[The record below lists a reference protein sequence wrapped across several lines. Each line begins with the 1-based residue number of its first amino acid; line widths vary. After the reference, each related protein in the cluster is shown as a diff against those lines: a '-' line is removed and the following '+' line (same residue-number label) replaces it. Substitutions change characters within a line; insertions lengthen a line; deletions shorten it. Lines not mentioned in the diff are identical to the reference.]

1 MRRVKFISLCC
12 LSGLLCFGS
21 IPFSG
26 VAFGEVK
33 TFNVTASYDFS
44 GPYADIMKNSS
55 NAQKIIFAWW
65 NQEVGKGL
73 GVQLDLKGYD
83 FRYDAT
89 ITASKWPGVLSGDK
103 PIAHLGIGGPDVAAL
118 MKRLP
123 NDKVPLFLATGTYG
137 FIWGPGFWVFNAR
150 PTYWHE
156 AAGFYKYM
164 YDKQFKRKIR
174 IALINTQGIPAY
186 EEFVTAS
193 KKYAAEAADAVVEVV
208 GVEWVPLRPVDL
220 TSQIARLVKEKP
232 DFIDVYANTPQVI
245 ATLRALQTLNKQ
257 IPIRM
262 SSHNGI
268 EVSAKALGNLKDF
281 EGCYDSYSLRPA
293 LDHSV
298 PAYEIFSKYKDQI
311 DKEADYNGA
320 AVQAMMNATMVFR
333 AVERVIK
340 SKGTE
345 AVNGENLYNSMFE
358 VNTTSAQLLGLSND
372 QYFTRERPFPA
383 KNLACM
389 GTTVKNEKQVLVSKE
404 WMPIPEVPKW

>member
-1 MRRVKFISLCC
+1 MICERRLAMRWVKFISMCC
-12 LSGLLCFGS
+12 LGGLLCLGS
-21 IPFSG
+21 IPLSG

-33 TFNVTASYDFS
+33 TFNVTSSYDFS

-55 NAQKIIFAWW
+55 NAQKIVFAWW
-65 NQEVGKGL
+65 NHEVGKGL

-164 YDKQFKRKIR
+164 YAKQFKRKIR

-208 GVEWVPLRPVDL
+208 GV
-220 TSQIARLVKEKP
+220 
-232 DFIDVYANTPQVI
+232 
-245 ATLRALQTLNKQ
+245 
-257 IPIRM
+257 
-262 SSHNGI
+262 
-268 EVSAKALGNLKDF
+268 
-281 EGCYDSYSLRPA
+281 
-293 LDHSV
+293 
-298 PAYEIFSKYKDQI
+298 
-311 DKEADYNGA
+311 
-320 AVQAMMNATMVFR
+320 
-333 AVERVIK
+333 
-340 SKGTE
+340 
-345 AVNGENLYNSMFE
+345 
-358 VNTTSAQLLGLSND
+358 
-372 QYFTRERPFPA
+372 
-383 KNLACM
+383 
-389 GTTVKNEKQVLVSKE
+389 
-404 WMPIPEVPKW
+404 